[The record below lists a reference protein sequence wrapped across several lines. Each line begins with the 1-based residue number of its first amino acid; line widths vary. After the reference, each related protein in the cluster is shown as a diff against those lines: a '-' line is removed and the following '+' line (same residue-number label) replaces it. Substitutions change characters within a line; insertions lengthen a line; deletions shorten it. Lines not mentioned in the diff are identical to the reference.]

1 LKLRAEPYTLELRH
15 DIKVSEQELRCNLN
29 LDWCDVVLFNVVDFK
44 KEQVLNELKDLRN
57 MIEQVNK

>member
-1 LKLRAEPYTLELRH
+1 MKLRAEPYTLELRH
-15 DIKVSEQELRCNLN
+15 DI
-29 LDWCDVVLFNVVDFK
+29 FK

>member
-15 DIKVSEQELRCNLN
+15 DIKVSEQELRRNLN
-29 LDWCDVVLFNVVDFK
+29 LDWCDAVLFNVVDFK